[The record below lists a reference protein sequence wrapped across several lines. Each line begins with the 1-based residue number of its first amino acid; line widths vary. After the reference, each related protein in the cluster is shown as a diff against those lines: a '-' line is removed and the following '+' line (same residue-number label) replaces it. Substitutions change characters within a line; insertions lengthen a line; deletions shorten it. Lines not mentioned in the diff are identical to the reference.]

1 MYPLFCISDAVK
13 QLKFGVSNNAIESHM
28 DNAMSSSCVE
38 NMIHFSRRGQA
49 YEATPQV
56 RSD

>member
-28 DNAMSSSCVE
+28 DNAMSSSCYILTVDVPVTS
-38 NMIHFSRRGQA
+38 FQLL
-49 YEATPQV
+49 
-56 RSD
+56 D